1 MQRKALT
8 KLYGYIPKRPEHL
21 TVETVNAKALG
32 KSEIKSITFTAYYGD
47 RSVSF
52 SAEAYGLI
60 ERTQGAAIIYLGKS
74 DSFADYAE
82 KKVEAGIGVLRIPD
96 EEFFRGG
103 KFTDISRELLYRKK
117 QRGLLPLLAWA
128 AVRAYEFLSSEGVS
142 EVSVKADCEYTDC
155 ALIASYIEPR
165 LVNGAKK

>member
-8 KLYGYIPKRPEHL
+8 KLYGYIPERPEHL
-21 TVETVNAKALG
+21 TVETVGTKALG
-32 KSEIKSITFTAYYGD
+32 ESEMKSIIFTAYYGEK
-47 RSVSF
+47 SVSF
-52 SAEAYGLI
+52 SAEAYGI
-60 ERTQGAAIIYLGKS
+60 SESKQGAAIIYLGKS

-103 KFTDISRELLYRKK
+103 NFTAISQELLYRKK
-117 QRGLLPLLAWA
+117 QRGILPLLAWA
-128 AVRAYEFLSSEGVS
+128 AVRAYEFLVGEGIDKI
-142 EVSVKADCEYTDC
+142 SVESDKEFSDS

-165 LVNGAKK
+165 IINQK